1 MQTINYKLMILD
13 EFPQIKTFRIQTR
26 NGSLKEIEEDKI
38 VDEAKLLFQVFTDP
52 EDFFQITEE
61 GLYLGPTY
69 FQRLRKYHNK
79 DNSSVSEFESNRV
92 KLIFKL

>member
-52 EDFFQITEE
+52 EDFF
-61 GLYLGPTY
+61 
-69 FQRLRKYHNK
+69 
-79 DNSSVSEFESNRV
+79 
-92 KLIFKL
+92 